1 MEEQKAQPDNQK
13 WRERQAKKEE
23 RRREEHERY
32 QKLEDKV
39 HNLTANLS
47 SAKREGGERIK
58 EQYKIV
64 AEWLEHLGLAVTASV
79 VFQKVVSGASL
90 SDPLVVVGS
99 ICALVVYA
107 AAVIMLL
114 QI

>member
-1 MEEQKAQPDNQK
+1 VIWSITQDTPL
-13 WRERQAKKEE
+13 WP
-23 RRREEHERY
+23 
-32 QKLEDKV
+32 
-39 HNLTANLS
+39 S
-47 SAKREGGERIK
+47 STTFEYNS
-58 EQYKIV
+58 YKIV

-90 SDPLVVVGS
+90 GDPLVAVGS